1 MDFKNIKN
9 NLFKG
14 YFNSTVSV
22 LLITGLLYV
31 FYHLFLYF
39 IVNGVWQGDADTCRA
54 SSGFCWSFIR
64 AKFQYILVG
73 LYPDDKLWRPALA
86 FLLFAGFISYIKH
99 PKHWHVK
106 NFSYFGVILL
116 LCAFLIRGGFFGLA
130 LVDSEQWGGL
140 LLTIIVSVCG
150 VVVAYP
156 LGVLLALAR
165 RSSLP
170 LLKYLSILYI
180 EFIRGIP
187 LISLLFMS
195 AVLLPLFLPEGV
207 EIGKLF
213 RAQVAM
219 IMFFSAYMAEIVRG
233 GLQSIPNGQYEGA
246 ESLGL
251 NYYQKMRKVVLP
263 QALKVVIPPTVNTII
278 GFFKDTSLLVIIA
291 LFDLMYTAKAAVTDP
306 SWVGFSVEAYLFIAA
321 IYFILCFMMGKY
333 AQYLETYLQRESLS

>member
-1 MDFKNIKN
+1 MNLKNIKN
-9 NLFKG
+9 NLFKD
-14 YFNSTVSV
+14 YLNSTISTM
-22 LLITGLLYV
+22 LIIGL
-31 FYHLFLYF
+31 FYTAYYLFLYF
-39 IVNGVWQGDADTCRA
+39 IVNGIWNGDADTCRA
-54 SSGFCWSFIR
+54 SQGFCWSFIR

-73 LYPDDKLWRPALA
+73 LYPDDKLWRPISA
-86 FLLFAGFISYIKH
+86 FILFIGFISYIKH
-99 PKHWHVK
+99 PKNWSSK
-106 NFSYFGVILL
+106 NFSYFVITLL
-116 LCAFLIRGGFFGLA
+116 LCAFLIRGGFFGLS

-140 LLTIIVSVCG
+140 LLTIIVAVCG
-150 VVVAYP
+150 VIVAYP

-233 GLQSIPNGQYEGA
+233 GLQSISNGQYEGA

-251 NYYQKMRKVVLP
+251 NYYQKMRKVILP

-291 LFDLMYTAKAAVTDP
+291 LFDLMYTAKASVTDP
-306 SWVGFSVEAYLFIAA
+306 KWVGFSLESYLFIAV
-321 IYFILCFMMGKY
+321 IYFILCLMMGNY
-333 AQYLETYLQRESLS
+333 AKYLEKYLKKENL

>member
-1 MDFKNIKN
+1 MNFKSIKN

-14 YFNSTVSV
+14 YLNSTISV
-22 LLITGLLYV
+22 LLLSGIIYIS
-31 FYHLFLYF
+31 YYLFLYF
-39 IVNGVWQGDADTCRA
+39 IVNGIWQGDAATCRA
-54 SSGFCWSFIR
+54 GQGFCWTFIA
-64 AKFQYILVG
+64 AKFKYILVG
-73 LYPDDKLWRPALA
+73 LYPDDQLWRPIAA
-86 FLLFAGFISYIKH
+86 SIFFIAGISYIKN
-99 PKHWHVK
+99 PQHWQAK
-106 NFSYFGVILL
+106 NFSYFGIILL

-130 LVDSEQWGGL
+130 LVDSEYWGGL
-140 LLTIIVSVCG
+140 LLTIMVSVCG

-165 RSSLP
+165 RSSFP

-195 AVLLPLFLPEGV
+195 AVLLPFFLPEGL
-207 EIGKLF
+207 EISKLF

-233 GLQSIPNGQYEGA
+233 GLQSIPNGQYECA
-246 ESLGL
+246 DSLGL
-251 NYYQKMRKVVLP
+251 NYYQKMRKIILP

-306 SWVGFSVEAYLFIAA
+306 KWIGFSIESYLFIAG
-321 IYFILCFMMGKY
+321 IYFILCYMMGRY
-333 AQYLETYLQRESLS
+333 ASYLETYLQRERLS